1 MGWGR
6 GSIRQSLVKHGK
18 DFEMIFSLYSL
29 TIASLWRSITIKT
42 QAKKKK
48 KKNPLGYK
56 KKDGEERESNSLEML
71 RAEAIMSPAAWCDPG
86 ELGPQRVSDRCWC
99 SWAVR
104 TISQRMPRP

>member
-1 MGWGR
+1 MGPADW
-6 GSIRQSLVKHGK
+6 SLEEIWEERISPG
-18 DFEMIFSLYSL
+18 
-29 TIASLWRSITIKT
+29 
-42 QAKKKK
+42 QKKK